1 VKEAGLISARVAP
14 AEVEAKI
21 PPSRPLGEVA
31 RTYAQEDRGR
41 RLFSLA
47 QLAITVGATGIAFKA
62 SLLSLAAGFP
72 GHLALGA
79 LALVPLIALLLALG
93 IALRRRR
100 PEPDIHDRYLD
111 YILGLALLGT
121 ATAAMWFLPGSMSIF
136 FWSWRL
142 DLVWLPLFAAGAIT
156 LLSGARALWRYRL
169 PVIFL
174 FLAWPLPYVVA
185 RIPGAIAAVVIVGL
199 GLILLALHISLPRL
213 RGRAG
218 WGLKVSSP
226 ARGGGQGGG
235 LLAAGLVCAAAVLT
249 AVADLQLE
257 AAAPLLEPD
266 GQPRLA
272 LTSRPATTVD
282 GLSRIDDFSLPR
294 PRGRIGWGQS
304 TQTYRYTGP
313 QATLPGT
320 GTAGDADTVVD
331 VLAPD
336 DGRGLALSPLAV
348 ATLQGYRL
356 DASRM
361 EDLGG
366 GVAAHVERY
375 AIPGERSS
383 LFVVWWDWPVRSA
396 TGSRHERVI
405 VQRLAPLDQG
415 SWDGDLLRFARGL
428 ARSMIGQGY
437 AAL

>member
-31 RTYAQEDRGR
+31 RSDAQQDRGR

-47 QLAITVGATGIAFKA
+47 RVALTLGATGVAFKA

-79 LALVPLIALLLALG
+79 LALVPVIALLLALG
-93 IALRRRR
+93 IAIRRRR

-111 YILGLALLGT
+111 YILGLALLGA

-213 RGRAG
+213 RGRVG
-218 WGLKVSSP
+218 V
-226 ARGGGQGGG
+226 GGRQGGG
-235 LLAAGLVCAAAVLT
+235 LVAAGLVCAAAILT
-249 AVADLQLE
+249 AVADRQLE

-266 GQPRLA
+266 GHPRLA
-272 LTSRPATTVD
+272 ATSKPAGSVD
-282 GLSRIDDFSLPR
+282 GLSREPFILPL
-294 PRGRIGWGQS
+294 GGKVGWGPS
-304 TQTYRYTGP
+304 SQTYRYSSSR
-313 QATLPGT
+313 ATLPGT
-320 GTAGDADTVVD
+320 GAAGDDGIVVD
-331 VLAPD
+331 VMAPA
-336 DGRGLALSPLAV
+336 DGRVLALSPLTL

-356 DASRM
+356 EASRM

-375 AIPGERSS
+375 AIPGERTS

-396 TGSRHERVI
+396 AGARPERVI

-428 ARSMIGQGY
+428 ARSMVGQAS
-437 AAL
+437 AAS